1 MQIAVFSDIH
11 GNYIAFQKCLDYA
24 LSRNIDTFIFLGD
37 YLGEFPYPQKTMKM
51 LYSMRDKYTCYFV
64 KGNKEDYWLDRKYNH
79 NCIWK
84 DGNHTVGAMHYTYEN
99 QTPKDLAFY
108 EELTPTLEI
117 NIDGAL
123 PILACHGSP
132 NRNNEKMLPD
142 NEKTYKIMSESGY
155 QYILCGHTHIQGA
168 IPYDSKIAL
177 NPGAV
182 GVPLHSNGKT
192 QFMIL
197 TQNNAE
203 WTHEFISLDY
213 EREPVIRELQESGL
227 FAAAPYWSEVTKHL
241 LLTGEVSHAS
251 VLFKAMSLCE
261 KKTDESN
268 WYAVPDKYW
277 KQAIDELLA

>member
-108 EELTPTLEI
+108 EKLTPTLEI
-117 NIDGAL
+117 NIDGTL

-132 NRNNEKMLPD
+132 NRNTDRCCLTM
-142 NEKTYKIMSESGY
+142 KIQKKSW
-155 QYILCGHTHIQGA
+155 
-168 IPYDSKIAL
+168 L
-177 NPGAV
+177 NPPIATFFAGIHICNMLSSTTTK
-182 GVPLHSNGKT
+182 LH
-192 QFMIL
+192 
-197 TQNNAE
+197 
-203 WTHEFISLDY
+203 
-213 EREPVIRELQESGL
+213 
-227 FAAAPYWSEVTKHL
+227 
-241 LLTGEVSHAS
+241 
-251 VLFKAMSLCE
+251 
-261 KKTDESN
+261 
-268 WYAVPDKYW
+268 
-277 KQAIDELLA
+277 